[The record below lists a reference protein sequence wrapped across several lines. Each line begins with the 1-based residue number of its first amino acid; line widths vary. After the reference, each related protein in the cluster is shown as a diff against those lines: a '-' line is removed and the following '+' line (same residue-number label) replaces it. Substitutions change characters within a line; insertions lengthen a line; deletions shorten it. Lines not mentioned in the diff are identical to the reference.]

1 MKTARF
7 NKAQYLGFYRARSP
21 RLRAAPCSSVTMVSV
36 LRRSARRSVVGL
48 AVGVDTASD
57 SRVVDGLLVSAVLL
71 PFARLGRYA
80 AVGQGGQTSDGRLC
94 PGSYQVMPPAALGHA
109 GQLNRPTNRS
119 KDYRSKDSR
128 IGSGLWRVRPT
139 GDGVLILSGIRD
151 GRQSA
156 DHDGRRYDT
165 AGVMLSGCLRWGRR
179 AALVLRR
186 NRVFQDW
193 RGRPARVR

>member
-94 PGSYQVMPPAALGHA
+94 PGSYQVMPPG
-109 GQLNRPTNRS
+109 RS
-119 KDYRSKDSR
+119 RACRTTQQADKSIQRLSIQR
-128 IGSGLWRVRPT
+128 QQNRVRSMESQT
-139 GDGVLILSGIRD
+139 HR
-151 GRQSA
+151 
-156 DHDGRRYDT
+156 
-165 AGVMLSGCLRWGRR
+165 
-179 AALVLRR
+179 
-186 NRVFQDW
+186 
-193 RGRPARVR
+193 